1 MKPESEFG
9 LKTKL
14 GRIEINEHVFI
25 SIVAILIGVAAGYG
39 AVIFRFAIK
48 GAQYLFYQNTADFL
62 EFQSQVPIYLKI
74 LLPGLGGLIVG
85 PMIYYWAREAKGHGV
100 PEVMEAV
107 AIKGGR
113 IRPRVSL
120 VKILASGISI
130 GCGGSVGREGPMV
143 QIGASVASTV
153 GQLLKVTQDRQ
164 RTLVGCGAAAGI
176 AATFN
181 APIAGVLFS
190 VEILLSDFGVA
201 TFSPI
206 VLSSVMATTISRHF
220 FGDFPAFI
228 VPHYELVSYWEFFF
242 YGIIGLFT
250 ALVSIL
256 FIKCLY
262 KSEDMFEALPLHEVF
277 KTALGGMMAG
287 CIIVVFPHVFGVG
300 YGAINQSL
308 MGHMTVEMLFIL
320 IFVKIIATSI
330 TLGGGMSGGILA
342 PSIFIGAMTGGF
354 FGSIFHQTFPE
365 ITASSGA
372 YALVAMGGLVAGT
385 TQAPIT
391 AILIIFELTS
401 DYKIILPLMT
411 TCIISALLSTY
422 LQEGSI
428 YTIKL
433 MRRGISLYKGMEQS
447 VLRNIYVRNVMRE
460 DVVTIPEDVH
470 LEEIFETFK
479 KHNVSYLPVVN
490 HEGDLAGI
498 ISFRDLRAVLN
509 ETSLRRVLKAK
520 DLATKEVIT
529 VSKGENL
536 KKALQKMGQKGV
548 SQLPVVSDEN
558 PKKLVGMIHDKDI
571 IAAYNRETLRFEW

>member
-1 MKPESEFG
+1 MYPKAGSAI
-9 LKTKL
+9 KTKL
-14 GRIEINEHVFI
+14 GRFEINEHVFI
-25 SIVAILIGVAAGYG
+25 SIVAILIGVIAGYG

-62 EFQSQVPIYLKI
+62 EFESQVPFYLKI
-74 LLPGLGGLIVG
+74 LLPALGGLVVG
-85 PMIYYWAREAKGHGV
+85 PMIYYWAREARGHGV

-107 AIKGGR
+107 AVKAGR

-120 VKILASGISI
+120 VKILASGLSI

-228 VPHYELVSYWEFFF
+228 VPHYKLVSYWEFFF
-242 YGIIGLFT
+242 YGIIGLAT
-250 ALVSIL
+250 ALISIL
-256 FIKCLY
+256 FIRCLY
-262 KSEDMFEALPLHEVF
+262 KVEDIFETLPVHEVF
-277 KTALGGMMAG
+277 KTVIGGMLAG
-287 CIIVVFPHVFGVG
+287 CLIIIWPETFGVG
-300 YGAINQSL
+300 YGAINKSL
-308 MGHMTVEMLFIL
+308 MGQMTILMLFIL
-320 IFVKIIATSI
+320 IFVKILATSV

-354 FGSIFHQTFPE
+354 LGSIFHQAFPQL
-365 ITASSGA
+365 TATSGA

-411 TCIISALLSTY
+411 SCIISALISTY

-447 VLRNIYVRNVMRE
+447 ILRNILVQDVMQTE
-460 DVVTIPEDVH
+460 FITIPEYLH
-470 LEEIFETFK
+470 LEAIVETIK
-479 KHNVSYLPVVN
+479 NHNVSYLPVVDVK
-490 HEGDLAGI
+490 GSLSGI
-498 ISFRDLRAVLN
+498 ISFRDLRGILN
-509 ETSLRRVLKAK
+509 ETSLNKLIIAR
-520 DLATKEVIT
+520 DIATREVIT
-529 VSKGENL
+529 VRKKENL
-536 KKALQKMGQKGV
+536 KEALKKMGQKGI
-548 SQLPVVSDEN
+548 SQLPVVAEDDSTR
-558 PKKLVGMIHDKDI
+558 LVGILQDKDI
-571 IAAYNRETLRFEW
+571 IAAYNRETLRMG